1 MRDLWFRG
9 KDANTGEW
17 RFGYLTLE
25 DYDHDHDSPAIFAV
39 IYTPEGNNLVGSQ
52 VEQKT
57 VGQYTGLRDKN
68 GTRIFE
74 GDVVHT
80 DSFHGYRKNNW
91 VSFQNGA
98 FGVEWPHGDTTTF
111 QAFTSFAPF
120 VEWEVIG
127 NIHDN
132 EWEVAGNIH
141 GNSELTKEG

>member
-17 RFGYLTLE
+17 RFGYLTLV

-57 VGQYTGLRDKN
+57 IGQYTGLRDKN

-74 GDVVHT
+74 GDVVYT
-80 DSFHGYRKNNW
+80 DSFFGISEKAW

-98 FGVEWPHGDTTTF
+98 FGVEWPHGDGTSF
-111 QAFTSFAPF
+111 QAFTSF
-120 VEWEVIG
+120 VSSTEWEVVG
-127 NIHDN
+127 NIYDN
-132 EWEVAGNIH
+132 PER
-141 GNSELTKEG
+141 LEG